1 MRVCGEFISKERPM
15 AEGNKEIRVEM
26 RKELAGGVY
35 ANSLRITHT
44 PEEFVLDFIM
54 IAPPAGDV
62 TARVITS
69 PGHMKRILS
78 ALKDNIGKYEEKY
91 GKIKPSVEPAQEGHI
106 GFKP

>member
-1 MRVCGEFISKERPM
+1 VGGAFISKEMPM
-15 AEGNKEIRVEM
+15 AEANREIRVEM

-54 IAPPAGDV
+54 IAPPSGDV

-69 PGHMKRILS
+69 PGHMKRILL
-78 ALKDNIGKYEEKY
+78 ALKENIRKYEEKY

>member
-1 MRVCGEFISKERPM
+1 MGGEFIYKEMPM
-15 AEGNKEIRVEM
+15 AEGNREIRVEM

-78 ALKDNIGKYEEKY
+78 ALKENLRKYEEKY

>member
-1 MRVCGEFISKERPM
+1 MNRRDKGDTMSEKQ
-15 AEGNKEIRVEM
+15 IRVEM

-35 ANSLRITHT
+35 TNSLRITHT

-69 PGHMKRILS
+69 PGHMKRIVA
-78 ALKDNIGKYEEKY
+78 ALQENIGKYEEKY
-91 GKIKPSVEPAQEGHI
+91 GKIRPSVEPAQEGQI

>member
-1 MRVCGEFISKERPM
+1 MSNG
-15 AEGNKEIRVEM
+15 KEIRVEM

-35 ANSLRITHT
+35 ANSLRISHT
-44 PEEFVLDFIM
+44 PEEFILDFIM

-69 PGHMKRILS
+69 PGHMKRIQK
-78 ALKDNIGKYEEKY
+78 ALEENIRNYEEKY
-91 GKIKPSVEPAQEGHI
+91 GKIKPSAQPVQDQQI

>member
-1 MRVCGEFISKERPM
+1 MPD
-15 AEGNKEIRVEM
+15 AKEIRVEM
-26 RKELAGGVY
+26 RRELAGGVY
-35 ANSLRITHT
+35 ANSLRISHT
-44 PEEFVLDFIM
+44 AEEFILDFIM

-78 ALKDNIGKYEEKY
+78 AMEENIAIYEKKH
-91 GKIKPSVEPAQEGHI
+91 GKIKVSAQPVQDQQI

>member
-1 MRVCGEFISKERPM
+1 MSNG
-15 AEGNKEIRVEM
+15 KEIRVEM

-35 ANSLRITHT
+35 ANSLRISHT
-44 PEEFVLDFIM
+44 PEEFILDFIM

-69 PGHMKRILS
+69 PGHMKRIQQ
-78 ALKDNIGKYEEKY
+78 ALEENLRNYEEKY
-91 GKIKPSVEPAQEGHI
+91 GKIKPSAQPVQDQQI

>member
-1 MRVCGEFISKERPM
+1 MSNG
-15 AEGNKEIRVEM
+15 KEIRVEM

-35 ANSLRITHT
+35 ANSLRISHT
-44 PEEFVLDFIM
+44 AEEFILDFIM

-69 PGHMKRILS
+69 PGHMKRIQL
-78 ALKDNIGKYEEKY
+78 ALEENIRNYEEKY
-91 GKIKPSVEPAQEGHI
+91 GKIKPSAQPIQDQQI

>member
-1 MRVCGEFISKERPM
+1 M
-15 AEGNKEIRVEM
+15 AEKQIRVEM

-69 PGHMKRILS
+69 PGHMKRIVA
-78 ALKDNIGKYEEKY
+78 ALQENMTRYEEKY
-91 GKIKPSVEPAQEGHI
+91 GKIKPSVEPAAEGHI

>member
-1 MRVCGEFISKERPM
+1 MPD
-15 AEGNKEIRVEM
+15 AKEIRVEM
-26 RKELAGGVY
+26 RRELAGGVY
-35 ANSLRITHT
+35 ANSLRISHT
-44 PEEFVLDFIM
+44 AEEFILDFIM

-78 ALKDNIGKYEEKY
+78 AMEENISTYERKH
-91 GKIKPSVEPAQEGHI
+91 GKIKPSAQPVQDQQI

>member
-1 MRVCGEFISKERPM
+1 M
-15 AEGNKEIRVEM
+15 AEKQIRVEM

-69 PGHMKRILS
+69 PGHMKRIVA
-78 ALKDNIGKYEEKY
+78 ALQENMTRYEEKY
-91 GKIKPSVEPAQEGHI
+91 GKIKQPTARQGSRRWPRRHCTWRQRRIA
-106 GFKP
+106 

>member
-1 MRVCGEFISKERPM
+1 MHDKEGEEEEIPM
-15 AEGNKEIRVEM
+15 SEKQIRVEM

-54 IAPPAGDV
+54 IAPPSGDV

-69 PGHMKRILS
+69 PGHMKRIVT
-78 ALKDNIGKYEEKY
+78 ALQENIGKYEKMY
-91 GKIKPSVEPAQEGHI
+91 GKIKPSVEPAQEGQI